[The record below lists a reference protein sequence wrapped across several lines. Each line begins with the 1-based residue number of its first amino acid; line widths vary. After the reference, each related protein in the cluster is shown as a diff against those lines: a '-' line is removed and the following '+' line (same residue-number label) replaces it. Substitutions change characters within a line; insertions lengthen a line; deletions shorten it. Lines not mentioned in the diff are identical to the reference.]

1 MPSRFP
7 ARARGKTE
15 VDQTGALQTFR
26 GVLIALTGGREIKG
40 TVAKLLE
47 VSERARERVA
57 RGDEGY
63 ARVTVEST
71 AATVARNYGR
81 SRA

>member
-1 MPSRFP
+1 
-7 ARARGKTE
+7 
-15 VDQTGALQTFR
+15 
-26 GVLIALTGGREIKG
+26 LIALTGGREIKG

-63 ARVTVEST
+63 ARVKVENT